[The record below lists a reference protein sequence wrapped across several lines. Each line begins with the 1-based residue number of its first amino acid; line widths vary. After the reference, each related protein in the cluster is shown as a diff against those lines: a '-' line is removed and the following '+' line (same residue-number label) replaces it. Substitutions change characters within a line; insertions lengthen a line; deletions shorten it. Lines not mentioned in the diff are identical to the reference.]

1 MPLSHKKLSAWYH
14 LLAQQLDAGL
24 PFSTALRASVGGGAP
39 AAALVRM
46 ADTAERGGSIDDAL
60 RETGAWLP
68 HADKLFLSAGAET
81 GRLPRVL
88 RNLSARHAQFGA
100 VKTRLLLA
108 CAYPLAIVHLGFL
121 LFPLLRMI
129 DWEKGFLWDA
139 PAYARA
145 LACTLL
151 PLWIACAAILVL
163 ANRQSPILF
172 RAMKILP
179 AFRGYAVAQSLADFA
194 FALGNFLDAGLR
206 IDRAWQ
212 IAGLIARSPALR
224 TAAEAIDA
232 VISRGENPG
241 AHLAR
246 HPCFP
251 PDFVALYQTG
261 ETTGQLEHNLL
272 RIAEQNQDRANT
284 ALKVASLLYPA
295 LLFIATVVFVGYHV
309 VSFYSGYI
317 KMLGDLSSP

>member
-14 LLAQQLDAGL
+14 LVAQQLDAGL
-24 PFSTALRASVGGGAP
+24 PFPAALRASIGGGAP
-39 AAALVRM
+39 AAELVRM
-46 ADTAERGGSIDDAL
+46 AETTEQGGSIDDAL
-60 RETGAWLP
+60 RQAGAWLP
-68 HADKLFLSAGAET
+68 PADRLFLSAGAET

-88 RNLSARHAQFGA
+88 RNLSARHAQFSA

-129 DWEKGFLWDA
+129 DWEKGFLWDLSV
-139 PAYARA
+139 YARS
-145 LACTLL
+145 LACTIL
-151 PLWIACAAILVL
+151 PLWIACATIWLL
-163 ANRQSPILF
+163 ARRQSPILF
-172 RAMKILP
+172 RVMKLLP
-179 AFRGYAVAQSLADFA
+179 AFRRYVVAQSLADFA

-206 IDRAWQ
+206 IDRAWET
-212 IAGLIARSPALR
+212 AGAIARSPALR
-224 TAAEAIDA
+224 TAAQTVDAAIA
-232 VISRGENPG
+232 RGEQPG

-246 HPCFP
+246 LRCFP

-261 ETTGQLEHNLL
+261 ESTGQLEHNLL
-272 RIAEQNQDRANT
+272 LLAGQNQALANT

-295 LLFIATVVFVGYHV
+295 LLFIAAVLFVAYHV

-317 KMLGDLSSP
+317 KMLGDLAAP